1 MELSEKFKDLIKK
14 RDALQKERL
23 ASKPHTPSAESIK
36 SIITDFEEYCKLS
49 KEHQIDV
56 KISIYGMKESTA
68 PYTPVTTDITL
79 KKGELTFTMNR
90 QNDLP
95 GESVTPTDMI
105 IIDTISSLKYYRDF
119 ANGELTPTAAIYSG
133 KSSEK
138 PVYSKPAFDVLI
150 HNQEM
155 VKEQLNKAIRNTL
168 EQQIFEESKL
178 LGKDVELSDTKECNS
193 SSELFHYQIPDT
205 DIVLGV
211 DEMLK
216 IHKVY
221 EVDAMAEYIMQ
232 LHPDMRTWEARSVAS
247 DTLRY
252 MDKNGFEE
260 SEAIEKAYEEWDE
273 RMSEELDIF

>member
-168 EQQIFEESKL
+168 EQQILKESEF
-178 LGKDVELSDTKECNS
+178 LGKDIEPPKEKKDDAS
-193 SSELFHYQIPDT
+193 LELFHYQIPGT

-216 IHKVY
+216 IHKDY
-221 EVDAMAEYIMQ
+221 ELDAIAEYIIQ
-232 LHPDMRTWEARSVAS
+232 LHPDMFVGDARLIAS

-252 MDKNGFEE
+252 MEKGGLEE
-260 SEAIEKAYEEWDE
+260 SEAIEKAYEEWNAHDE
-273 RMSEELDIF
+273 DLELFK